1 MTHAIIWFDVPAE
14 DLDRAAE
21 FYSTVFDTELQ
32 EASDTDE
39 PYLMFAVEE
48 GEVGG
53 GLFEAG
59 EMTFGGGDTV
69 SFDPGETGPT
79 VYLTVTD
86 AMSDALDRVRSAGGE
101 ILVGAED
108 IEGESMVYA
117 IVRDTEGNRI
127 GLMGDH

>member
-1 MTHAIIWFDVPAE
+1 MTHAISWFDIPAE

-21 FYSTVFDTELQ
+21 FYSTVFDVEFR
-32 EASDTDE
+32 EAGDTDE
-39 PYLMFAVEE
+39 PYLMFPVED

-59 EMTFGGGDTV
+59 EMTFDGGDAV
-69 SFDPGETGPT
+69 AFEPGETGPT
-79 VYLTVTD
+79 VYLTVAG
-86 AMSDALDRVRSAGGE
+86 AMDDALDRVRDAGGTV
-101 ILVGAED
+101 LVDTEG

-117 IVRDTEGNRI
+117 VVRDTEGNRI